1 MLTNASD
8 YVLGWSESA
17 LPSMRVASQEELIA
31 VGPPRANV
39 RTKPML
45 GSGYSLVGEV
55 GRSAVVLPVTIG
67 RASEGNRGEAATALP
82 SPRTIAWA
90 LAEGEVQMHSFYSGV
105 SAMTAPTEYLVVMD
119 SAGVVTTVIGVTL
132 VLDGGV
138 SSTATLAD
146 SYTLSATLEALMN
159 SRALVG
165 ADAPADGEPSEVW
178 AVNMADVAASS
189 TFENYAFTSFGV
201 VAGQAYGVREDG
213 LFMLDG
219 DTDDGAPI
227 RASVSF
233 GKQDFNS
240 KVSVRPSHL
249 AITRCAKD
257 ARVRFTSS
265 RTYGHFE
272 H

>member
-1 MLTNASD
+1 MVS
-8 YVLGWSESA
+8 S
-17 LPSMRVASQEELIA
+17 PQR
-31 VGPPRANV
+31 
-39 RTKPML
+39 
-45 GSGYSLVGEV
+45 
-55 GRSAVVLPVTIG
+55 
-67 RASEGNRGEAATALP
+67 EGNRGEAATALP

-178 AVNMADVAASS
+178 AVSMAEMPASS
-189 TFENYAFTSFGV
+189 TFENFAFTSFGV

-240 KVSVRPSHL
+240 KTLKHMSRAYIGASAAGKMYL
-249 AITRCAKD
+249 KIIAEGNEYIYAARD
-257 ARVRFTSS
+257 ASSELQQQRFDVGRGIKGNYFT
-265 RTYGHFE
+265 FE
-272 H
+272 LFNKSGGAFELDNVTFVAADFKRRI